1 MEKKVNQ
8 ETETLSK
15 SKAKRTER
23 RKEVAKEKREKL
35 ISKTISTIIITAI
48 VGVFAVAIGL
58 SVYKAATTTK
68 AISDFS
74 QGLTENGYIDGVSV
88 DSCITLADYESL
100 VVPMNEV
107 AASSE
112 EVDARIQSTLE
123 SNKELVT
130 DTSVTIVDGDTVNI
144 DYVGSIDGVEFD
156 GGNSGGTGYDLV
168 IGSGSFID
176 DFEQQLIGH
185 VAGDE
190 VSVEVTFPEDYSSA
204 DLAGK
209 DAVFAVTVNG
219 VYVIPELTD
228 EFVQTY
234 LSDTASTADE
244 YRAYVENSFYETN
257 LQEYLDTYF
266 IDHTTVNSYPKNY
279 VKTLKGLLKYNDEY
293 NLTYYN
299 QMFAQYGMDVYQN
312 VWDTRDGIET
322 EAEYEK
328 ELTTR
333 AQESVKTA
341 LVYQSL
347 FEKLGLTND
356 MDTYF
361 AEMTEEYGEEY
372 VTSMKET
379 YGVAYM
385 AQTRMHEL
393 VMEYFVENANVQ

>member
-1 MEKKVNQ
+1 MAKKVNQ
-8 ETETLSK
+8 ETEALSK

-23 RKEVAKEKREKL
+23 RKEVAKEKREKW
-35 ISKTISTIIITAI
+35 ISKTISIIIITAI

-58 SVYKAATTTK
+58 NVYKAATTTK
-68 AISDFS
+68 SVSDFS
-74 QGLTENGYIDGVSV
+74 QGLTEDGYIDGVTV

-100 VVPMNEV
+100 VVPMSEV
-107 AASSE
+107 AASAE
-112 EVDARIQSTLE
+112 EVDASIQSTLE
-123 SNKELVT
+123 ANKELVT
-130 DTSVTIVDGDTVNI
+130 DTSVTIADGDTVNI
-144 DYVGSIDGVEFD
+144 DYVGSIDGVEFE

-176 DFEQQLIGH
+176 DFEDQLIGH

-219 VYVIPELTD
+219 IYVTPELTD

-234 LSDTASTADE
+234 LSETASTADE
-244 YRAYVENSFYETN
+244 YRAYVENNFYESN

-266 IDHTTVNSYPKNY
+266 IDNTTVDSYPKSY
-279 VKTLKGLLKYNDEY
+279 VKTIKGLLKYNDEY
-293 NLTYYN
+293 SLSYYN
-299 QMFAQYGMDVYQN
+299 QMFAQYGMSGYEN

-322 EAEYEK
+322 EAEYEE

-347 FEKLGLTND
+347 FEKLGLSND
-356 MDTYF
+356 MDAYL

-372 VTSMKET
+372 VTSMQET
-379 YGVAYM
+379 YGTAYM
-385 AQTRMHEL
+385 AQSRMYEL
-393 VMEYFVENANVQ
+393 VMEYLVENVTVQ

>member
-1 MEKKVNQ
+1 MAKKVNQ
-8 ETETLSK
+8 ETEALSK
-15 SKAKRTER
+15 SKVKRTER
-23 RKEVAKEKREKL
+23 RKAVAKEKREKL
-35 ISKTISTIIITAI
+35 ISKSISILIITAI

-68 AISDFS
+68 SISDFS
-74 QGLTENGYIDGVSV
+74 QGLTENGYIDGVAV
-88 DSCITLADYESL
+88 DSCISLADYDSL
-100 VVPMNEV
+100 VVPMDEV
-107 AASSE
+107 TASAE
-112 EVDARIQSTLE
+112 EVEANIQSTLE
-123 SNKELVT
+123 ANKELVT
-130 DTSVTIVDGDTVNI
+130 DSSVTIEDGNTVNI
-144 DYVGSIDGVEFD
+144 DYVGSIDGVEFE

-219 VYVIPELTD
+219 VYVTPELTD

-234 LSDTASTADE
+234 LSETASTADE
-244 YRAYVENSFYETN
+244 YRAHVENNFYESN
-257 LQEYLDTYF
+257 LQEYLDAYF
-266 IDHTTVNSYPKNY
+266 IDNTTVNSYPKSY
-279 VKTLKGLLKYNDEY
+279 IKTIKGLLKYNDEY
-293 NLTYYN
+293 NLSYYN
-299 QMFAQYGMDVYQN
+299 QMFAQYGMDAYQN

-322 EAEYEK
+322 ETEYEK

-333 AQESVKTA
+333 AEESVKNA

-356 MDTYF
+356 MDAYF
-361 AEMTEEYGEEY
+361 AELTEEYGEEY
-372 VTSMKET
+372 VTNMKET
-379 YGVAYM
+379 YGTGYM

-393 VMEYFVENANVQ
+393 VMEYFVENVNVQ

>member
-1 MEKKVNQ
+1 MAKNVNQ
-8 ETETLSK
+8 ETEALSK

-35 ISKTISTIIITAI
+35 IGKTISIIIIAAI

-68 AISDFS
+68 SISDFS
-74 QGLTENGYIDGVSV
+74 QGLTEEGYIDGVNV

-100 VVPMNEV
+100 VVPMSEV
-107 AASSE
+107 AASAE
-112 EVDARIQSTLE
+112 EVDANIQSTLE
-123 SNKELVT
+123 ANKELVT
-130 DTSVTIVDGDTVNI
+130 DTSVTIADGDTVNI
-144 DYVGSIDGVEFD
+144 DYVGSIDGVEFE

-176 DFEQQLIGH
+176 DFEDQLIGH
-185 VAGDE
+185 VAGEE

-219 VYVIPELTD
+219 VYVTPELTD

-234 LSDTASTADE
+234 LSETASTAAD
-244 YRAYVENSFYETN
+244 YRAYVENNFYEAN

-266 IDHTTVNSYPKNY
+266 IDNTTVNSYPKSY

-293 NLTYYN
+293 NLAYYN
-299 QMFAQYGMDVYQN
+299 QMFAQYGMDIYQN

-322 EAEYEK
+322 EADYEK
-328 ELTTR
+328 ELTER

-356 MDTYF
+356 MDSYF

-379 YGVAYM
+379 YGAAYM

-393 VMEYFVENANVQ
+393 VMEYFVENVKVQ

>member
-130 DTSVTIVDGDTVNI
+130 DTSVTIADGDTVNI

>member
-1 MEKKVNQ
+1 MAKNVNQ

-35 ISKTISTIIITAI
+35 IGKTISTIIIAVI

-58 SVYKAATTTK
+58 SVYKAVTTTK
-68 AISDFS
+68 SISDFS
-74 QGLTENGYIDGVSV
+74 QGLTDEGYIDGVDV

-100 VVPMNEV
+100 VVPMSEV
-107 AASSE
+107 AASTE
-112 EVDARIQSTLE
+112 EVDANIQSTLE
-123 SNKELVT
+123 ANKELVT
-130 DTSVTIVDGDTVNI
+130 DTSVTIADGDTVNI
-144 DYVGSIDGVEFD
+144 DYVGSIDGVEFE

-176 DFEQQLIGH
+176 DFEDQLIGH
-185 VAGDE
+185 VPGED
-190 VSVEVTFPEDYSSA
+190 VSVEVTFPEDYSST

-219 VYVIPELTD
+219 VYVTPELTD

-234 LSDTASTADE
+234 LSETASTAAD
-244 YRAYVENSFYETN
+244 YRAYVENNFYETN
-257 LQEYLDTYF
+257 LQEYLDAYF
-266 IDHTTVNSYPKNY
+266 IDNTTVDSYPKSY

-293 NLTYYN
+293 NLAYYN

-322 EAEYEK
+322 EADYEK
-328 ELTTR
+328 ELTER

-347 FEKLGLTND
+347 FEKLGLSND
-356 MDTYF
+356 MDAYL

-372 VTSMKET
+372 VTSMQET
-379 YGVAYM
+379 YGTAYM

-393 VMEYFVENANVQ
+393 VMEYFVENVNVQ

>member
-1 MEKKVNQ
+1 MAKNVNQ
-8 ETETLSK
+8 ETEALSK

-35 ISKTISTIIITAI
+35 IGKTISIIIIAAI

-68 AISDFS
+68 SISDFS
-74 QGLTENGYIDGVSV
+74 QGLTEEGYIDGVNI

-100 VVPMNEV
+100 VVPMSEV
-107 AASSE
+107 AASAE
-112 EVDARIQSTLE
+112 EVDANIQSTLE
-123 SNKELVT
+123 ANKELVT
-130 DTSVTIVDGDTVNI
+130 DTSVTIADGDTVNI
-144 DYVGSIDGVEFD
+144 DYVGSIDGVEFE

-176 DFEQQLIGH
+176 DFEDQLIGH
-185 VAGDE
+185 VAGEE

-219 VYVIPELTD
+219 VYVTPELTD

-234 LSDTASTADE
+234 LSETASTAAD
-244 YRAYVENSFYETN
+244 YRAYVENNFYEAN

-266 IDHTTVNSYPKNY
+266 IDNTTVNSYPKSY

-293 NLTYYN
+293 NLAYYN

-322 EAEYEK
+322 EADYEK
-328 ELTTR
+328 ELTER

-356 MDTYF
+356 MDSYF

-379 YGVAYM
+379 YGAAYM

-393 VMEYFVENANVQ
+393 VMEYFVENVKVQ

>member
-1 MEKKVNQ
+1 MAKKVNQ

-35 ISKTISTIIITAI
+35 VGKTISIIIVAAI

-68 AISDFS
+68 SISDFS
-74 QGLTENGYIDGVSV
+74 QGLTEDGYIDGVTV

-100 VVPMNEV
+100 VVPMSEV
-107 AASSE
+107 AASAE
-112 EVDARIQSTLE
+112 EVDANIQSTLE
-123 SNKELVT
+123 ANKELVT
-130 DTSVTIVDGDTVNI
+130 DTSVIIADGDTVNI
-144 DYVGSIDGVEFD
+144 DYVGSIDSVEFE

-176 DFEQQLIGH
+176 DFEDQLIGH
-185 VAGDE
+185 AAGDE

-219 VYVIPELTD
+219 VYVTPELTD

-234 LSDTASTADE
+234 LSETASTADE
-244 YRAYVENSFYETN
+244 YRTYVKNNFYEAN
-257 LQEYLDTYF
+257 LQEYLDAYF
-266 IDHTTVNSYPKNY
+266 IDNTTVNSYPKNY

-293 NLTYYN
+293 NLAYYN

-322 EAEYEK
+322 EADYEK
-328 ELTTR
+328 ELTER
-333 AQESVKTA
+333 AQESAKTA
-341 LVYQSL
+341 LVYQAL

-356 MDTYF
+356 MDAYF

-372 VTSMKET
+372 VTSMQET
-379 YGVAYM
+379 YGTAYM
-385 AQTRMHEL
+385 TQTRMQEL
-393 VMEYFVENANVQ
+393 VIEYFVENVNVQ